1 MVQQEFAGFC
11 LYRYLTTGWQIAPVA
26 CGCERAR
33 PARAFRKGISAL
45 FIRVRNR
52 FYFRNSVRL
61 SAEPFLLMKMEKQ
74 YVFML
79 LSGIINY
86 TG

>member
-1 MVQQEFAGFC
+1 LRVFACTVILLQAGRS
-11 LYRYLTTGWQIAPVA
+11 LRL
-26 CGCERAR
+26 
-33 PARAFRKGISAL
+33 PAAVKGRELPEHSEKGISAL

-52 FYFRNSVRL
+52 FYFRNGVRL